1 MLSPEK
7 RRAWIKSR
15 RTQRKAA
22 RQIHG
27 RRQAVRMVLLL
38 AVITTCIA
46 SFIYLP
52 WCLNDIDR
60 DIKVRGNIYVSTD
73 QIKSLLAESL
83 HRPIFQ
89 VDPTKME
96 KKIAALEGVKH
107 VFVKRAAFPRP
118 QISVEVLEEFPWA
131 TLAGGPEGLPEAV
144 IAESGRVIPLS
155 KFPNFPQPKLRVYG
169 PSNLKMLPAAVK
181 QWATWI
187 TYIEKQV
194 NQQVT
199 AVDLRKPFDVI
210 VETEHLDLKLGT
222 LDTTVTE
229 RLGRLVSIIDVLN
242 SYKGKLQYVDLALDN
257 NIPLKMH
264 SEAQLKAME
273 EAAKRFAERE
283 KKLAG
288 RTAEEEGEDENETEE
303 I

>member
-7 RRAWIKSR
+7 RREWIKSR
-15 RTQRKAA
+15 RDQRKAA
-22 RQIHG
+22 RKVHG
-27 RRQAVRMVLLL
+27 RRQSVRMVLLF

-52 WCLNDIDR
+52 WCMNDIDR

-83 HRPIFQ
+83 HKPIFQ
-89 VDPTKME
+89 VDPIKLE
-96 KKIAALEGVKH
+96 KNIASLEGVKH
-107 VFVKRAAFPRP
+107 VFVKRAAFPKP
-118 QISVEVLEEFPWA
+118 QLSVEVLEEFPWA
-131 TLAGGPEGLPEAV
+131 TLSSGPEGTSEAV

-155 KFPNFPQPKLRVYG
+155 KFPNFPQPKLKIYG
-169 PSNLKMLPAAVK
+169 PSNMKMMPAAVK

-187 TYIEKQV
+187 SYIEKQV
-194 NQQVT
+194 SQPVT
-199 AVDLRKPFDVI
+199 AIDLRKPFDVA

-222 LDTTVTE
+222 LDNTVTE
-229 RLGRLVSIIDVLN
+229 RIGRLISIIDVLN
-242 SYKGKLQYVDLALDN
+242 TYKGKLQHVDLALDN

-264 SEAQLKAME
+264 SPAQLKAME
-273 EAAKRFAERE
+273 EAAKRLAERE

-288 RTAEEEGEDENETEE
+288 KVAEEEGEDESFEE

>member
-7 RRAWIKSR
+7 RREWIKSR
-15 RTQRKAA
+15 RDQRKAA

-27 RRQAVRMVLLL
+27 RRQSVRMVLLL

-52 WCLNDIDR
+52 WCMNDIDT

-83 HRPIFQ
+83 HKPIFQ
-89 VDPTKME
+89 VDPSKLE
-96 KKIAALEGVKH
+96 KKIASLEGVKH
-107 VFVKRAAFPRP
+107 VFVKRAAFPKP
-118 QISVEVLEEFPWA
+118 QLSVEVLEEFPWA
-131 TLAGGPEGLPEAV
+131 TLSSGPEGVNEAV

-155 KFPNFPQPKLRVYG
+155 KFPNFPQPKLKIYG
-169 PSNLKMLPAAVK
+169 PSNIKMMPAAVK

-187 TYIEKQV
+187 SYIEKQV
-194 NQQVT
+194 SQSVT
-199 AVDLRKPFDVI
+199 AIDLRKPFDVA
-210 VETEHLDLKLGT
+210 VETDHLDLKLGT
-222 LDTTVTE
+222 LDNTVTE
-229 RLGRLVSIIDVLN
+229 RLGRLISIIDVLN
-242 SYKGKLQYVDLALDN
+242 TYKGKLQHVDLALDN

-264 SEAQLKAME
+264 SAAQLKAME
-273 EAAKRFAERE
+273 EAAKRLAERE

-288 RTAEEEGEDENETEE
+288 KVAEEEGEDEAVEE